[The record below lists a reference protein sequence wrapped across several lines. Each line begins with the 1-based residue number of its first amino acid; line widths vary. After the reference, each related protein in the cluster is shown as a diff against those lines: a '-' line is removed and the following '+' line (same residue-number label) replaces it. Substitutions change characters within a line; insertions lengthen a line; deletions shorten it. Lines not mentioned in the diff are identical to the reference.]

1 VTAAS
6 RASEELHARVRR
18 FGLGALGAGPASSDD
33 FECLALEI
41 ALHQRERS
49 AVHRRL
55 FDQSGSAIQ
64 SWNDIP
70 AVPADAFR
78 LGRIATHPVSED
90 VAVFQT
96 SGTTGGSGRHAFRTL
111 DTYRELAVAWGR
123 QRLLGHAPG
132 GPPPACAT
140 VLALAAPFEPECR
153 SSLGYMMQEF
163 MRAFDGRALAGQ
175 GAFEPR
181 EAGRW
186 LLGPGQISLEGL
198 ESGMQLAGR
207 RGEPLLLLATSFALS
222 WLLDALDGERL
233 GLPPGSVVMHTG
245 GFKGHARTLDD
256 RTLALG
262 LCRALSLPAAALIG
276 EYGMTELGSQLYD
289 SGFELDGAA
298 ASVFVEPP
306 WLRVTPVDPVTLR
319 PVANGELG
327 LARFTDLCN
336 IDSALV
342 VLTQDLV
349 RRVPGGIVLCGRRP
363 GSQLRGCSLA
373 AESLSELPAP
383 RPREAPP

>member
-1 VTAAS
+1 
-6 RASEELHARVRR
+6 LHARVRR
-18 FGLGALGAGPASSDD
+18 FGLAALGAGPASSDD
-33 FECLALEI
+33 FERLALEI
-41 ALHQRERS
+41 AAHQRERS

-55 FDQSGSAIQ
+55 FEQSGSAPQ
-64 SWNDIP
+64 TWNDIP
-70 AVPADAFR
+70 PVPADAFR
-78 LGRIATHPVSED
+78 LGRIATHPMSED
-90 VAVFQT
+90 VALFQT

-111 DTYRELAVAWGR
+111 DTYRELAVAWGE
-123 QRLLGHAPG
+123 QRLLGHAAGRPRPG
-132 GPPPACAT
+132 SAT

-175 GAFEPR
+175 GAFDPR
-181 EAGRW
+181 EPGRW
-186 LLGPGQISLEGL
+186 LLGPGQISLAGL
-198 ESGMQLAGR
+198 ERGAQLAAR
-207 RGEPLLLLATSFALS
+207 RREPLLLLATSFALS
-222 WLLDALDGERL
+222 WLLDALHGQRL

-256 RTLALG
+256 RTLALE
-262 LCRALSLPAAALIG
+262 LCRALSLPADALIG

-289 SGFELDGAA
+289 SGFEQDAAA

-306 WLRVTPVDPVTLR
+306 WLRVAPVDPVTLH
-319 PVANGELG
+319 PVANGEVG

-349 RRVPGGIVLCGRRP
+349 RRVSGGIVLCGRRP
-363 GSQLRGCSLA
+363 GSRLRGCSLA
-373 AESLSELPAP
+373 AESLSEMPSP
-383 RPREAPP
+383 RTHEETR